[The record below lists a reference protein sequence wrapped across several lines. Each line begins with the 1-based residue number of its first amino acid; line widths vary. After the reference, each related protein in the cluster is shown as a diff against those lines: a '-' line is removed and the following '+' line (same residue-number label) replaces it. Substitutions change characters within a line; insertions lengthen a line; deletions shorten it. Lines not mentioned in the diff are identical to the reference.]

1 MNANTPSPTEALDS
15 SAELLRL
22 KELFSEQQQAF
33 ARDPMPSLE
42 ARRQHLQTLRVL
54 LMRHKD
60 AIAKAINADFTARST
75 TETLI
80 AEVIPCVEQIGY
92 VLKRLKRW
100 MRPSRRHV
108 GLQFQPASARVIYQP
123 LGVVG
128 IMVPFNYPVNLAI
141 EPLIAAL
148 AAGNR
153 ALIKMSEFTPRTAE
167 ALTQLLR
174 EGFPENQVAV
184 ITGEA
189 DVAKAFSE
197 LPFDHLLFTGSIP
210 VGRHVMR
217 AAANNLTPVTLEL
230 GGKSPAIIAD
240 DIPMT
245 DIIERLV
252 FAKSFNAGQTC
263 VAPDYLLVPR
273 AKLGPLLDAYV
284 DTFRQLY
291 PTLNGNPDVT
301 SVISERHYQR
311 LHSWLKDAEEKGAVI
326 RKVSDETISD
336 GTFRMATHLV
346 TEVTDEMTLM
356 QEELF
361 GPILPVIPY
370 DSMEQALDYVRQRPR
385 PLALYLFTYDK
396 ALQEEVMARTHA
408 GSMAINEALL
418 QVGIDDLPFGGVGP
432 SGMGHYHAHEGFLT
446 MSKAKSVLIKGR
458 LNSMKF
464 MYPPYGRGIQA
475 WLFKWLLR

>member
-1 MNANTPSPTEALDS
+1 MSAKLQPLSESQDS
-15 SAELLRL
+15 SAERRRL
-22 KELFSEQQQAF
+22 NQLFSQQQEAF
-33 ARDPMPSLE
+33 ARDPMPSFE
-42 ARRQHLQTLRVL
+42 ARRQHLLTLRTL
-54 LMRHKD
+54 LLKHKD
-60 AIAKAINADFTARST
+60 AIAAAINTDFTARSP

-92 VLKRLKRW
+92 VLKRLRRW

-108 GLQFQPASARVIYQP
+108 GLQFQPASARVVYQP
-123 LGVVG
+123 MGVVG

-153 ALIKMSEFTPRTAE
+153 ALIKMSEFTPRTA
-167 ALTQLLR
+167 AVLADMLR
-174 EGFPENQVAV
+174 EGFPENHVAV

-240 DIPMT
+240 DIPLA
-245 DIIERLV
+245 DIVERLV

-273 AKLGPLLDAYV
+273 GKMGPLLDAYV
-284 DTFRQLY
+284 DTFRRLY

-301 SVISERHYQR
+301 SIINERHYQR

-326 RKVSDETISD
+326 RKVSDETITD
-336 GTFRMATHLV
+336 GSFRMATHLV
-346 TEVTDEMTLM
+346 TEVTEEMTLM

-396 ALQEEVMARTHA
+396 ALQEQVMTRTHA